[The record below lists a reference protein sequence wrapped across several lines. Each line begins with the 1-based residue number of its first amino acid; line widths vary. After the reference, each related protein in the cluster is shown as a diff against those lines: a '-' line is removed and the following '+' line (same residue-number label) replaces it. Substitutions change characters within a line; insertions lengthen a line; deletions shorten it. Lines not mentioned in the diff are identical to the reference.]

1 MRLAFGKLKNLGW
14 IALVLIVA
22 ISLYPLSLSVATL
35 RSDLA
40 RTEQKIVQSKR
51 RIRYLETEF
60 ATRANLKQLDLWNE
74 LDYGYS
80 APNADQYL
88 SNERALA
95 NLGKGRDHL
104 NDIVEVAMV
113 EVGDAAGTIG
123 SPFGDGIPI
132 PKNQRADAAA
142 DIADGQDDAADE
154 AAPLAA
160 SGQATSEIALP
171 SSSGQLSDEPA
182 SRQND
187 NAGPP
192 ESANSD
198 IDAAKDSGQNDG
210 DAGR

>member
-74 LDYGYS
+74 LDYGYR

-88 SNERALA
+88 GNERALA

-132 PKNQRADAAA
+132 PKNRRAEAAA
-142 DIADGQDDAADE
+142 DITESQNDADE
-154 AAPLAA
+154 AVQLEANVKPA
-160 SGQATSEIALP
+160 SNKTLP
-171 SSSGQLSDEPA
+171 SSSGKIRDEPA
-182 SRQND
+182 SRKD
-187 NAGPP
+187 DDAGPKR
-192 ESANSD
+192 SANPD
-198 IDAAKDSGQNDG
+198 IDAAKDGYQNGGDTGQ
-210 DAGR
+210 

>member
-1 MRLAFGKLKNLGW
+1 MRLAFAKLKNLGW

-60 ATRANLKQLDLWNE
+60 ATRANMKQLDLWNE

-113 EVGDAAGTIG
+113 DVGDAAGTIG

-132 PKNQRADAAA
+132 PKKQSAEAQA
-142 DIADGQDDAADE
+142 DIAEGQDDADD
-154 AAPLAA
+154 AAQRLAA
-160 SGQATSEIALP
+160 EQSALKKALP
-171 SSSGQLSDEPA
+171 SSSGDLRNERA
-182 SRQND
+182 SRQDD
-187 NAGPP
+187 NAGPQ
-192 ESANSD
+192 ESANPA
-198 IDAAKDSGQNDG
+198 IDAAQNTDKNGG
-210 DAGR
+210 DAGQ

>member
-40 RTEQKIVQSKR
+40 RTEQKIVESKR
-51 RIRYLETEF
+51 KIRYLETEF

-74 LDYGYS
+74 LDYGYT
-80 APNADQYL
+80 APHADQYL

-95 NLGKGRDHL
+95 NLGKGRGHL

-113 EVGDAAGTIG
+113 DVGDAAGTIG

-132 PKNQRADAAA
+132 PKKQISDAPSDPVAGQDKDVDEVAELLAAA
-142 DIADGQDDAADE
+142 
-154 AAPLAA
+154 
-160 SGQATSEIALP
+160 QAGLEKPLP
-171 SSSGQLSDEPA
+171 SNPREIGNEAA
-182 SRQND
+182 SRQGNSRGLKKSVNVDADANQNNAD
-187 NAGPP
+187 NGGG
-192 ESANSD
+192 
-198 IDAAKDSGQNDG
+198 GQ
-210 DAGR
+210 

>member
-35 RSDLA
+35 RSDLS
-40 RTEQKIVQSKR
+40 RTEQKIVESKR

-74 LDYGYS
+74 LDYGYT

-88 SNERALA
+88 NNERGLA
-95 NLGKGRDHL
+95 NLGKGRGHL

-113 EVGDAAGTIG
+113 DVVDAAGTIG

-132 PKNQRADAAA
+132 PKKKFDETDDAEAA
-142 DIADGQDDAADE
+142 QNGVTDIAVAGERDLGQDLPESFGDIGDE
-154 AAPLAA
+154 AA
-160 SGQATSEIALP
+160 
-171 SSSGQLSDEPA
+171 
-182 SRQND
+182 SRRTDD
-187 NAGPP
+187 NAAIDDG
-192 ESANSD
+192 AAVKASD
-198 IDAAKDSGQNDG
+198 DENDG
-210 DAGR
+210 EGAEQ

>member
-104 NDIVEVAMV
+104 HDIVEVAMV

-132 PKNQRADAAA
+132 PKKQSAEAQA
-142 DIADGQDDAADE
+142 DITEGQDDADD
-154 AAPLAA
+154 AAQLSA
-160 SGQATSEIALP
+160 SGQVTTEIALP
-171 SSSGQLSDEPA
+171 RNSGELSDEPA
-182 SRQND
+182 SRQDNND
-187 NAGPP
+187 GPQ
-192 ESANSD
+192 ESANPV
-198 IDAAKDSGQNDG
+198 IDAAQNTDENGG
-210 DAGR
+210 DAGQ

>member
-104 NDIVEVAMV
+104 HDIVEVAMV
-113 EVGDAAGTIG
+113 DVGDAAGTIG

-132 PKNQRADAAA
+132 PKKQRAKAQADIDAGQEDADKSAKLAAA
-142 DIADGQDDAADE
+142 AQPVLE
-154 AAPLAA
+154 
-160 SGQATSEIALP
+160 QVLP
-171 SSSGQLSDEPA
+171 SSSGEIGDEPS
-182 SRQND
+182 SRQDNND
-187 NAGPP
+187 GPQ
-192 ESANSD
+192 ESVNPD
-198 IDAAKDSGQNDG
+198 IDAAKDGDQNG
-210 DAGR
+210 EDAGR

>member
-40 RTEQKIVQSKR
+40 RSEQKIVQSKR

-104 NDIVEVAMV
+104 HDIVEVAMV

-132 PKNQRADAAA
+132 PKKQSAEAQA
-142 DIADGQDDAADE
+142 DITEGQDEADDAAQ
-154 AAPLAA
+154 LSA

-171 SSSGQLSDEPA
+171 RNSGELSDEPA
-182 SRQND
+182 SRQDNND
-187 NAGPP
+187 GPQ
-192 ESANSD
+192 ESANPV
-198 IDAAKDSGQNDG
+198 IDAAQNTDENGG
-210 DAGR
+210 DAGQ